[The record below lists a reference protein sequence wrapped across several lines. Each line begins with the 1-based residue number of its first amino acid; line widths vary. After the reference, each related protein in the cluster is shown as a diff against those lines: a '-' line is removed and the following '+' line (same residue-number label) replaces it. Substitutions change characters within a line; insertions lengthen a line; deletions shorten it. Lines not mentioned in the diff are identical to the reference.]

1 MKLMTFVFLLLAL
14 NIFAQGKTE
23 PAQNNIYLELF
34 GNAGAYSINY
44 DRTLIENFSIRA
56 GVMIISLNPD
66 FTGAVPVL
74 INKKFYTDKNHVE
87 IGFGATL
94 FSIKLNLLKHDG
106 KIVNGAVPTAV
117 FGYCFES
124 NSGITG
130 RITFTPFY
138 YNNKIIPFGGF
149 GIGYSF

>member
-1 MKLMTFVFLLLAL
+1 MKLMTFVLLVLAL

-56 GVMIISLNPD
+56 GLMIISFKPD
-66 FTGAVPVL
+66 FTGSIPIL
-74 INKKFYTDKNHVE
+74 INKKFYINKNHVE
-87 IGFGATL
+87 IGLGATL
-94 FSIKLNLLKHDG
+94 FSIKFNMLKSSD
-106 KIVNGAVPTAV
+106 KTINDAVPTAV
-117 FGYCFES
+117 IGYCFEP
-124 NSGITG
+124 NSGIIG
-130 RITFTPFY
+130 RVSFTPFFY
-138 YNNKIIPFGGF
+138 HGKIIPFGGF